1 MSNEQRASTE
11 PWSAG
16 AGLAGAETRGAADFA
31 PIRRPWRWHI
41 VVFLAPALLVYSAL
55 MIVPLAETLR
65 LSLFTSK
72 DQVVSFAGL
81 QNFVMLF
88 GDPRWSVTFWNALW
102 NNTYFFLIHMLVQNP
117 IGIGLAALLSVP
129 KLRGR
134 SFYRTA
140 FFMPTMLSFVI
151 VGFVWKLI
159 LSPLWGV
166 APTILAAIGL
176 KWLFGPWLGQEATAL
191 TALSL
196 ISVWQYIGV
205 PMMLIYAALLSIPDE
220 VIEAAE
226 CDGVVGFAQ
235 FWKIKLPLVLPAIGL
250 VSILTFV
257 GNFNAFDLIYVSQ
270 GALAAPN
277 FSTDILGTFL
287 YRTFFGFQLQLGD
300 SHMGATIAT
309 VMFLIIL
316 AVVSFYLLVIH
327 RRMRR
332 YQF

>member
-1 MSNEQRASTE
+1 MTD
-11 PWSAG
+11 
-16 AGLAGAETRGAADFA
+16 LA
-31 PIRRPWRWHI
+31 PLRRPRRWHI
-41 VVFLAPALLVYSAL
+41 AVFLAPALLVYSAL

-65 LSLFTSK
+65 LSLFTEN
-72 DQVVSFAGL
+72 DQVRSFIGL
-81 QNFVMLF
+81 GNFETLF
-88 GDPRWSVTFWNALW
+88 GDPRWSQSFWNALW

-117 IGIGLAALLSVP
+117 IGIALAALLSLP
-129 KLRGR
+129 RLRAR
-134 SFYRTA
+134 TFYRTA
-140 FFMPTMLSFVI
+140 IFMPTMLSFVV

-166 APTILAAIGL
+166 APSLLAAVGL
-176 KWLFGPWLGQEATAL
+176 KSLFGPWLGQETTAL

-196 ISVWQYIGV
+196 VSVWQYVGI

-226 CDGVVGFAQ
+226 CDGVTGIAQ

-270 GALAAPN
+270 GALAGPN
-277 FSTDILGTFL
+277 FATDILGTFL
-287 YRTFFGFQLQLGD
+287 YRTFFGHQLQLGD
-300 SHMGATIAT
+300 PHMGATIAT

-316 AVVSFYLLVIH
+316 AVVSVYLLVVQ